1 MLRVVERVI
10 CLVPTLLAVAFVTLS
25 ERKVL
30 ASLQRRVG
38 PNSVGV
44 RGWLQAFRDAL
55 KLVRKE
61 TVIPFRS
68 YPILLVLS
76 PAFALTCSIGGFIV
90 IPFSGGT
97 APIWDRGFGI
107 LARLA
112 ISSFTVYAVL
122 YAG

>member
-1 MLRVVERVI
+1 MRVDTIWWVNLISAIERVI

-76 PAFALTCSIGGFIV
+76 PAFALTCSIGGFVV
-90 IPFSGGT
+90 IPFRGGT
-97 APIWDRGFGI
+97 API
-107 LARLA
+107 
-112 ISSFTVYAVL
+112 
-122 YAG
+122 